1 MYFYASFK
9 FMKIKTILVANNHLK
24 KVGGSETF
32 TYALIGALLKKGFEV
47 EYFSFFKGEVSK
59 RIEQDLNVRYMSKSK
74 YDLILANHNTCV
86 DYLSRRGVIIQT
98 CHGIFP
104 KEEQPSRYADGH
116 IGISKEVIDHLEA
129 LGFKSEIIVNGID
142 CDRYTVEKPINE
154 ILKRVMSLSQSETAN
169 AKIEAA
175 CNALGLEFTKFN
187 KNENPVWNVEHM
199 INDVDLVLGLGRS
212 AYEAMACGRA
222 VVVFDERD
230 YFTSYSDGY
239 LTPNLVEKCVENNC
253 SGRYSKLKFS
263 TEDLIFEFKKY
274 RKKDGDDLRE
284 LALKSFNMNVQVDK
298 YLDFSSGLTKQ
309 NSSLK
314 LLLVS
319 WYQNH
324 RMNKRKR
331 KLKKRDN
338 ES

>member
-1 MYFYASFK
+1 MN
-9 FMKIKTILVANNHLK
+9 IKTILVANNHLK

-32 TYALIGALLKKGFEV
+32 TYALIEALLKKGFEV
-47 EYFSFFKGEVSK
+47 EYFTFFKGNVSK
-59 RIEQDLNVRYMSKSK
+59 RIERDLNVGFMSRSK

-86 DYLSRRGVIIQT
+86 NYLSRRGITIQT

-116 IGISKEVIDHLEA
+116 IGISKEVKDHLEA

-142 CDRYTVEKPINE
+142 CERYTIEKPINE
-154 ILKRVMSLSQSETAN
+154 TLTKVMSLSQSETAN

-175 CNALGLEFTKFN
+175 CNVLGLEFTKFN
-187 KNENPVWNVEHM
+187 KHENPVWNVEHM

-230 YFTSYSDGY
+230 YFKSYSDGY
-239 LTPNLVEKCVENNC
+239 MTPALVEKCVENNC
-253 SGRYSKLKFS
+253 SGRYSKLEFS
-263 TEDLIFEFKKY
+263 TEDLISEFKKY
-274 RKKDGDDLRE
+274 RKKDGDALRE
-284 LALKSFNMNVQVDK
+284 LALKSFNMNLQVEK
-298 YLDFSSGLTKQ
+298 YLHFASGLTKK
-309 NSSLK
+309 NNSLK
-314 LLLVS
+314 LLLAS

-331 KLKKRDN
+331 KLKKK
-338 ES
+338 EQ